1 MKGII
6 DLFKIT
12 TRLPIFEK
20 EEHEHENLGKSFKLY
35 PMVGIILGLVM
46 YSSHLILARRINSSL
61 LLALLVVIVYVVT
74 TGAMQLNGLA
84 NTFAGIFG
92 FRTKQKML
100 DVMKEGRL
108 GTNGAVALILYF
120 LLNILLLSELETLE
134 LPMGAF
140 LLIYPVVGRMNAV
153 VNCATTQVAKAG
165 GAAKYFVEETNI
177 NGFFISFLITMLYSL
192 GVLYYFQL
200 SLNFLMIIP
209 VMAISGYY
217 FAKLINKKIGG
228 VTDDTLGA
236 VVELSQ
242 ILTLFLIYFI
252 S

>member
-20 EEHEHENLGKSFKLY
+20 EEQEHENLGKSFKFY
-35 PMVGIILGLVM
+35 PLVGIILGLMM
-46 YSSHLILARRINSSL
+46 YTAHLILAKKINSSL
-61 LLALLVVIVYVVT
+61 LLALLVVVLYVVT
-74 TGAMQLNGLA
+74 TGAIQLNGLA

-92 FRTKQKML
+92 FRSKQKMM
-100 DVMKEGRL
+100 DVMKEGKL
-108 GTNGAVALILYF
+108 GTNGAIALILYF

-140 LLIYPVVGRMNAV
+140 LLIYPVVGRMNGV
-153 VNCATTQVAKAG
+153 VNCAISQVAKTG
-165 GAAKYFVEETNI
+165 GTAKYFVENTNI
-177 NGFFISFLITMLYSL
+177 NGFFVSFLITLIYSL
-192 GVLYYFQL
+192 GVLHYFQL
-200 SLNFLMIIP
+200 SLNFLIIIP
-209 VMAISGYY
+209 IMGILGYY
-217 FAKLINKKIGG
+217 FAKLINRKIGG
-228 VTDDTLGA
+228 ITEDTLGA